1 MKKILLLI
9 HFLII
14 PFLSIAQ
21 SPNGFNYQAIVRDAN
36 GDAKVNQNV
45 NFTFTIHTGTAS
57 GTIVYTEEHAVQTN
71 DKGLITLNIG
81 KGTTNDDLSS
91 IDWST
96 GVYFLKVTVDNVDL
110 GTSQLMSVP
119 YAMYANNASN
129 GITQDQADAIVSNT
143 TAVNTVSSAV
153 NDPNT
158 GLTALGNSVV
168 ANTAAV
174 NTVST
179 AVNHPNTGLTALG
192 NSVVANTAA
201 VNTVSTAVNDP
212 NTGLTALGNSIT
224 ANTAK
229 VAGASATEIGYLS
242 GVTSSIQ
249 TQINALSSG
258 AATDI
263 NSLSDA
269 KITTAD
275 STFYLG
281 NIPANSTGK
290 IIRR

>member
-9 HFLII
+9 QFLII

-143 TAVNTVSSAV
+143 CLLYTSPSPRDVEECRMPSSA
-153 NDPNT
+153 
-158 GLTALGNSVV
+158 
-168 ANTAAV
+168 
-174 NTVST
+174 
-179 AVNHPNTGLTALG
+179 
-192 NSVVANTAA
+192 
-201 VNTVSTAVNDP
+201 
-212 NTGLTALGNSIT
+212 
-224 ANTAK
+224 
-229 VAGASATEIGYLS
+229 
-242 GVTSSIQ
+242 
-249 TQINALSSG
+249 
-258 AATDI
+258 
-263 NSLSDA
+263 
-269 KITTAD
+269 
-275 STFYLG
+275 
-281 NIPANSTGK
+281 
-290 IIRR
+290 

>member
-1 MKKILLLI
+1 MKKLLFLST
-9 HFLII
+9 LII
-14 PFLSIAQ
+14 ISFISVAQ
-21 SPNGFNYQAIVRDAN
+21 TPNGFNYQAVVRDGN
-36 GDAKVNQNV
+36 GDPKVNQNV
-45 NFTFTIHTGTAS
+45 NFTFTIHAGTAS
-57 GTIVYTEEHAVQTN
+57 GNVVYTEDHTAQTN

-81 KGTTNDDLSS
+81 DGTTNDNLSS

-96 GVYFLKVTVDNVDL
+96 GIYFLKVTVDNVDL

-119 YAMYANNASN
+119 YAMYANTASN
-129 GITQDQADAIVSNT
+129 GISQIQSDAIVSNT
-143 TAVNTVSSAV
+143 TAVNTVSTTV

-168 ANTAAV
+168 ANT
-174 NTVST
+174 T
-179 AVNHPNTGLTALG
+179 
-192 NSVVANTAA
+192 
-201 VNTVSTAVNDP
+201 
-212 NTGLTALGNSIT
+212 
-224 ANTAK
+224 K

-269 KITTAD
+269 KIT
-275 STFYLG
+275 
-281 NIPANSTGK
+281 
-290 IIRR
+290 